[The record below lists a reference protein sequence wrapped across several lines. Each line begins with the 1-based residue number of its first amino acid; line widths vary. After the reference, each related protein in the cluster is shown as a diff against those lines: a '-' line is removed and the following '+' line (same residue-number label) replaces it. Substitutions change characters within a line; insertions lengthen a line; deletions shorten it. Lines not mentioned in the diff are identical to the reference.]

1 MQSAAFSSATPTA
14 ALWAAFAD
22 FAPSNCVIAPCPEL
36 AKAWLFG
43 RCSRPLSPSLHLP
56 PPRGLLS
63 LIARRY
69 AASLPLARSLQKP
82 GCLGDAVDRFLLR
95 HSLLL
100 LCGLLLLI
108 ARRYAASLPLAR
120 SLQKPGCLGDAAGR
134 FLLRHIYRYTYR
146 YTYRQPVGLLSLIA
160 RHHTASLPLARS
172 LQKPGCLGDAV
183 GRFLLRYSYRRPVG
197 CCPRLRAV
205 TLRYRPFPRA

>member
-82 GCLGDAVDRFLLR
+82 GCLGDA
-95 HSLLL
+95 
-100 LCGLLLLI
+100 
-108 ARRYAASLPLAR
+108 
-120 SLQKPGCLGDAAGR
+120 AGR
-134 FLLRHIYRYTYR
+134 FLPRHIYRYTYR